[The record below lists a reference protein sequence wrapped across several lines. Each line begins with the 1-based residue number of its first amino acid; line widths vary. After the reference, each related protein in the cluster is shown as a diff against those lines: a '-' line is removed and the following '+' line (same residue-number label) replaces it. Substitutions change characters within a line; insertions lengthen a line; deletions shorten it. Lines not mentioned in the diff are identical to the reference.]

1 MKQCTESTLPNSLN
15 ILRQISADAD
25 IMTQHPCF
33 CNEAHYRVGRI
44 HLPIAPK
51 CNIQC
56 NFCERNMCATE
67 AIQHPGWTA
76 RLLSV
81 EEAVNLVGR
90 VMLTRKDSN
99 FVIGVAGPGDPLA
112 NDQTFEALSL
122 IHQEYPQLL
131 KCLCTNGLLLEDR
144 LEKIEAC
151 GVKAITVTVN
161 AFSSDVGKNIYS
173 WVRDDGVTYQGE
185 ESASLLIA
193 KQFGGLR
200 KAVDRGFSVKVNTVL
215 IPGVND
221 KQMPQLARR
230 VREAGVGVMNIMPL
244 IPRGKMKELRA
255 PTCDELRKARQD
267 CEGTISQFHRCEQC
281 RADVV
286 YLP

>member
-1 MKQCTESTLPNSLN
+1 
-15 ILRQISADAD
+15 
-25 IMTQHPCF
+25 
-33 CNEAHYRVGRI
+33 
-44 HLPIAPK
+44 
-51 CNIQC
+51 
-56 NFCERNMCATE
+56 MCATE

-81 EEAVNLVGR
+81 EAAVNLVGR

-122 IHQEYPQLL
+122 IHKEYPQLL
-131 KCLCTNGLLLEDR
+131 KCVCTNGLLLGDR

-161 AFSSDVGKNIYS
+161 AFSSDIGKNIYS
-173 WVRDDGVTYQGE
+173 WVRYDGVTYRGE
-185 ESASLLIA
+185 EAASLLIA
-193 KQFGGLR
+193 NQFGGLR

-221 KQMPQLARR
+221 KQLPQLARR
-230 VREAGVGVMNIMPL
+230 AREAGAAVLNVMPL
-244 IPRGKMKELRA
+244 IPSGKMKELRP
-255 PTCDELRKARQD
+255 PTCEELRNARQD
-267 CEGTISQFHRCEQC
+267 CEGIIPQFHRCEQC
-281 RADVV
+281 RADVI